1 MFIAQAVQE
10 AGLLSN
16 AGALIDPIDGGLL
29 VFENASVDQIKEFVS
44 NDPCKCIEDCTHAC
58 ANQIYA
64 TPRYHLPPRLSR
76 TVNTGAFQFPSI
88 PVSMLP
94 SMYCSHFAMC

>member
-1 MFIAQAVQE
+1 VRCPVYLKGFMFIAQAAQE

-29 VFENASVDQIKEFVS
+29 VFENASVDQIKEFLS

-58 ANQIYA
+58 ATQIYA
-64 TPRYHLPPRLSR
+64 TPRCHLPTTS
-76 TVNTGAFQFPSI
+76 VKDAEHWCFS
-88 PVSMLP
+88 VS
-94 SMYCSHFAMC
+94 